1 VSFQEIKKLDEAAA
15 CYRKAIALR
24 QDFAEAYNN
33 LGVVLQKLGDDLEA
47 EACYRKSISLNP
59 DDADLYNNLGSI
71 LQKFGRLDEAA
82 MSYKNALRLDSKHSS
97 AKKNLMSC
105 LTFFNYSGVSLEP
118 IVIANQE
125 IRAVNVPVAEK
136 QIISDREVI
145 NFFSQLENIIKTHNL
160 SPSTRLSQIYRRHS
174 LSLNCSRHMAIFE
187 QHKVI
192 PRFCFGCYKVQVEPN
207 SVIELI
213 KLFLLFDSLNL
224 QQKNTQK
231 CMVELRPKVSG
242 FYKGLVYCAGLDE
255 AVRMKELIDVVL
267 EENIRPGLSSKVKRG
282 CSEYPML
289 YPDYQDIN
297 FNGSQLMDYDEA
309 WKPIEETYD
318 SVNNTSPNH
327 NLVSS
332 LLGVNVE
339 DALIIRKWIDYAK
352 GIGDP
357 ASLLLSGDAVQ
368 CSEIFDLG
376 RRRSQK
382 YPFEI

>member
-125 IRAVNVPVAEK
+125 IRAVNVPVAKK

-145 NFFSQLENIIKTHNL
+145 NFFSQLE
-160 SPSTRLSQIYRRHS
+160 
-174 LSLNCSRHMAIFE
+174 
-187 QHKVI
+187 
-192 PRFCFGCYKVQVEPN
+192 
-207 SVIELI
+207 
-213 KLFLLFDSLNL
+213 
-224 QQKNTQK
+224 
-231 CMVELRPKVSG
+231 
-242 FYKGLVYCAGLDE
+242 
-255 AVRMKELIDVVL
+255 
-267 EENIRPGLSSKVKRG
+267 
-282 CSEYPML
+282 
-289 YPDYQDIN
+289 
-297 FNGSQLMDYDEA
+297 
-309 WKPIEETYD
+309 
-318 SVNNTSPNH
+318 
-327 NLVSS
+327 
-332 LLGVNVE
+332 
-339 DALIIRKWIDYAK
+339 
-352 GIGDP
+352 
-357 ASLLLSGDAVQ
+357 
-368 CSEIFDLG
+368 
-376 RRRSQK
+376 K
-382 YPFEI
+382 YY